1 MSSLD
6 IVLRNE
12 REEDAEP
19 ILRLHERAFGPG
31 RFARTAYRLRE
42 SGPIVRD
49 LCFVAAI
56 QNMLA
61 GAVRVS
67 PIEIEGCR
75 PVILG
80 PLAVEP
86 LFERRGIG
94 SALMSAAIERAR
106 ERGYDAM
113 LLVGDAPF
121 YGRFGFKAQPPGQ
134 ILLPGP
140 VDPARLLAL
149 ALTAGGTVACRG
161 LARSLSAPSPPA

>member
-1 MSSLD
+1 MSSLE

-12 REEDAEP
+12 REEDGES

-42 SGPIVRD
+42 NTHVVRD

-86 LFERRGIG
+86 LFEKRGIG
-94 SALMSAAIERAR
+94 SALMNAAIERAHLR
-106 ERGYDAM
+106 NFDSM
-113 LLVGDAPF
+113 ILIGDAPF
-121 YGRFGFKAQPPGQ
+121 YGRFGFRPLPPGK
-134 ILLPGP
+134 IRLPGP
-140 VDPARLLAL
+140 VDPARLLARSL
-149 ALTAGGTVACRG
+149 LGDDVVSCSG
-161 LARSLSAPSPPA
+161 LARALSTGVPAD